1 MEYSRERYLTRL
13 IASMGTDQVKVVT
26 GVRRCGKSYLLG
38 TLFRRYLVHEE
49 GVRADHIISVEFDG
63 FLGARYRDP
72 ATFMDYVL
80 GQVAGDG
87 QYYLILDEVQLLGSF
102 VEVLNDLIR
111 MKNVDV
117 YVTGSNARLLSRDVV
132 TEFRGRAEEIL
143 LRPLSFSEFMKGY
156 EGDKRDAYEE
166 YALYGGLPPVALRN
180 DERGKAD
187 YLRDVYRETYIRDI
201 LDRNDIRSPGDL
213 EDLVDVLSSNIGSV
227 TNPTKIANTFAS
239 AHRDGISR
247 VTVERYI
254 TFLEDSFLFETAQRY
269 DIKGRKYIGAGVK
282 YYAIDPGLRNARLN
296 FRQVEGAHIMENV
309 IYNELRARGY
319 GVDVGVV
326 SSQRRGAD
334 GKQQRVSYE
343 CDFVCNMGSRRCYIQ
358 SAYALPTREKVEQEQ
373 ASLLRIPD
381 SFKKVIVVK
390 DGVRPHYNDE
400 GILVLNLYDFL
411 LDERSLEF

>member
-1 MEYSRERYLTRL
+1 MEYQRKRYLSRL

-38 TLFRRYLVHEE
+38 TLFKRYLVQERE
-49 GVRADHIISVEFDG
+49 VRADHIIDIDFDG
-63 FLGARYRDP
+63 FLSARYRDP
-72 ATFMDYVL
+72 AAFMDLVL
-80 GQVAGDG
+80 GKVADDG

-111 MKNVDV
+111 MRNVDV

-132 TEFRGRAEEIL
+132 TEFRGRAEEIS
-143 LRPLSFSEFMKGY
+143 LRPLSFSEYMEGY
-156 EGDKRDAYEE
+156 EGDRRDAYEE
-166 YALYGGLPPVALRN
+166 YAVYGGLPAVALRN
-180 DERGKAD
+180 DVQRKAD

-201 LDRNDIRSPGDL
+201 LDRNDVRNPGDL
-213 EDLVDVLSSNIGSV
+213 EDLVDVLSSNIGSL

-239 AHRDGISR
+239 ARKDGISR

-254 TFLEDSFLFETAQRY
+254 NFLEDSFLFETARRY

-296 FRQVEGAHIMENV
+296 FRQVEGTHIMENV
-309 IYNELRARGY
+309 VYNELRARGY
-319 GVDVGVV
+319 AVDVGVV
-326 SSQRRGAD
+326 SSQRRDAD

-358 SAYALPTREKVEQEQ
+358 SAYALPTREKLEQEQ

-390 DGVRPHYNDE
+390 DGVGPHYNDE
-400 GILVLNLYDFL
+400 GILVLSLYDFL